1 MAKISILEALRLALA
16 ANKEYIDSKYYDID
30 AIDELLNGKADVDHE
45 IHLVLGEEN
54 TNAFYGD
61 KGKVAYDHSQAD
73 HAPIDAQKN
82 SDITKEEIEAKL
94 TGEITSHTH
103 NQYITADNIENFLGD
118 ALLKT
123 EQSLTDAEKDQVRD
137 NLGFIGKTAT
147 VGETVTVD
155 GKTYTVE
162 PNAEIFGDYDTNKAI
177 GSWSIAE
184 GSENVAVGRASHVEG
199 AMNKAIGTGT
209 HVEGVQCKAT
219 GYWSHAEGERTIVS
233 SYASHAEGSYTNLPD
248 GSVSYGTASGY
259 ASHVEGGGCHAT
271 GSCSHA
277 QGLGTR
283 ANGFYSDASGAFTV
297 ASGQAQSAIGR
308 CNIEDTENKYIQI
321 AGNGSWDQGKKNP
334 TRSNAYTLDWNGNG
348 WFAGNLSIGE
358 DNKQL
363 ATEDFVESLNVTI
376 SDGKVV
382 LKNGNGETLSEANL
396 EIANSDD
403 IDAILASLDE
413 DKEEN

>member
-45 IHLVLGEEN
+45 IHLVLGEES

-103 NQYITADNIENFLGD
+103 NQYIT
-118 ALLKT
+118 
-123 EQSLTDAEKDQVRD
+123 
-137 NLGFIGKTAT
+137 
-147 VGETVTVD
+147 
-155 GKTYTVE
+155 
-162 PNAEIFGDYDTNKAI
+162 
-177 GSWSIAE
+177 
-184 GSENVAVGRASHVEG
+184 
-199 AMNKAIGTGT
+199 
-209 HVEGVQCKAT
+209 
-219 GYWSHAEGERTIVS
+219 
-233 SYASHAEGSYTNLPD
+233 
-248 GSVSYGTASGY
+248 
-259 ASHVEGGGCHAT
+259 
-271 GSCSHA
+271 
-277 QGLGTR
+277 
-283 ANGFYSDASGAFTV
+283 
-297 ASGQAQSAIGR
+297 
-308 CNIEDTENKYIQI
+308 
-321 AGNGSWDQGKKNP
+321 
-334 TRSNAYTLDWNGNG
+334 
-348 WFAGNLSIGE
+348 
-358 DNKQL
+358 
-363 ATEDFVESLNVTI
+363 SLNVTI
-376 SDGKVV
+376 SDCKVV